1 MSGVGAGK
9 FKTLLILEQF
19 SKSLKN
25 QSQSFIFCF
34 RRKIQFCYW
43 CMVVSVLNYV
53 NKKSLLN
60 ATGQVNVLELI
71 WSDSKYTLK

>member
-1 MSGVGAGK
+1 MA
-9 FKTLLILEQF
+9 
-19 SKSLKN
+19 
-25 QSQSFIFCF
+25 
-34 RRKIQFCYW
+34 
-43 CMVVSVLNYV
+43 VSVLNCV